1 MKSKLLL
8 TLTLLAVIATAFRPK
23 PTEYVVDSKKST
35 LVWTAKKVTGSHT
48 GNITLSSGSL
58 QIEGSALKGG
68 SFEIDMSTIT
78 DTDLKNEK
86 DRNKLVKDLKNKDF
100 FDVEKF
106 PTAKMDILSAAAKGG
121 NNYDIKGNLTIKGI
135 TQPIQF
141 PATFVINGAS
151 ANATAKVTVDRTKYD
166 IKYRSGSFFENL
178 GDKVIYDDFELNV
191 SLVAN
196 QK

>member
-8 TLTLLAVIATAFRPK
+8 TLTLFAVIATAFRSK
-23 PTEYVVDSKKST
+23 PTEYVVDNKKST

-48 GNITLSSGSL
+48 GNITLGSGSL

-78 DTDLKNEK
+78 DTDLKSEK

-106 PTAKMDILSAAAKGG
+106 PAAKLDILSAATKGG

-151 ANATAKVTVDRTKYD
+151 VNATAKVTVDRTKYD

-178 GDKVIYDDFELNV
+178 GDKVIYDDFELDV